1 MHGVIWNPVKLMTF
15 PVPIGIAVWGDA
27 ADGADASWRW
37 RESRLLGNISRR
49 WGAMCPGWLIAGV
62 SCVFKLTRFC
72 LPRRRSDMPT
82 PDFQLSPLRGHAF

>member
-27 ADGADASWRW
+27 ADGADASWR
-37 RESRLLGNISRR
+37 RQESRR
-49 WGAMCPGWLIAGV
+49 WERYPADGVQCAQAGM

-72 LPRRRSDMPT
+72 LPRRSDMPT
-82 PDFQLSPLRGHAF
+82 PDFQFLPLRGHAF